1 MHKTVSFHTRVH
13 AQTLQS
19 ELLWEV
25 SAESDSNDS
34 V

>member
-1 MHKTVSFHTRVH
+1 MHKTVCFHAGVR

-19 ELLWEV
+19 ELQWEV
-25 SAESDSNDS
+25 SPESDSNDS